1 MGYRWRRMYYLTGLP
16 GWMRFGYSPGWVGRS
31 PTGLPPTAEWIVS
44 SGLMPQYRQY
54 LAGKR
59 ASQIPL
65 YTPGA
70 PVSKEDEIRMLEEQA
85 KSIETQ
91 LEATRKRLEDLRKSP
106 SIEESQTYYPPPYVE
121 PSPREELA
129 QLEDYRRHLDEEIKG
144 VETRIEELRKLLE
157 KEQSK

>member
-31 PTGLPPTAEWIVS
+31 PTGLPPTAEWIIS

-54 LAGKR
+54 LTNKG

-65 YTPGA
+65 YMPWA

-91 LEATRKRLEDLRKSP
+91 LEATRRRLENLKKGS
-106 SIEESQTYYPPPYVE
+106 SGEFNYPLPFMG
-121 PSPREELA
+121 PSPQEELA
-129 QLEDYRRHLDEEIKG
+129 LLEDYRKHLDEEVKG
-144 VETRIEELRKLLE
+144 VEARIEELRKLLE
-157 KEQSK
+157 KKESK

>member
-31 PTGLPPTAEWIVS
+31 PTGLPPTAEWIIS

-54 LAGKR
+54 LAGKYT
-59 ASQIPL
+59 SQIPFQ
-65 YTPGA
+65 TPRA
-70 PVSKEDEIRMLEEQA
+70 PVSKEEEARMLEEQA
-85 KSIETQ
+85 KSIEMQ
-91 LEATRKRLEDLRKSP
+91 LEATRKRLENLRKNP
-106 SIEESQTYYPPPYVE
+106 SVEEPQAYYLPSYMK
-121 PSPREELA
+121 PSPQEELA
-129 QLEDYRRHLDEEIKG
+129 LLEDYRKHLDEEVKG